1 MQKPGLLILLI
12 LGVTSLG
19 AMAQK
24 ADSVI
29 VIYRNQK
36 TVIPVPAYK
45 SQSSISYSDSTRII
59 EIGVSQR
66 KPGDMSIFPQKPNDL
81 LTVNKHKSTSKW
93 FLQLEAG
100 YVKGFTET
108 DNEYVTMHSDVSP
121 PSTLI
126 TRTHMTNSDGYQIRL
141 HLQEKEFF
149 LDNKKSF
156 VSGFLL
162 GFSQNYLQ
170 ANQIYEYKQGDYQPQ
185 QTEKSFD
192 FIINSF
198 QFMYQF
204 GIRYHITAWKLPAK
218 INLGNNL
225 GFSVTKI
232 FDKNDKMR
240 TSYSHINTTLLQ
252 PYLGLEISKIGIL
265 FAADL
270 NVPQK
275 SQSILTENDMGRSIA
290 LSITYSLF

>member
-19 AMAQK
+19 VKAQK

-66 KPGDMSIFPQKPNDL
+66 NPGDISIFPQKPNDL
-81 LTVNKHKSTSKW
+81 STVNKHKSSSKW

-126 TRTHMTNSDGYQIRL
+126 THTHMTNSDGYQIRL
-141 HLQEKEFF
+141 HLQEKEFL
-149 LDNKKSF
+149 LDKKKSF

-170 ANQIYEYKQGDYQPQ
+170 ANQIYEYKQGDFQPQ

-192 FIINSF
+192 FNINSF

-204 GIRYHITAWKLPAK
+204 GIRYHITAWELPAK

-240 TSYSHINTTLLQ
+240 TRYSHINTILLQ

>member
-19 AMAQK
+19 VKAQK

-66 KPGDMSIFPQKPNDL
+66 KPGDISIFPQRPNDL
-81 LTVNKHKSTSKW
+81 STVDKHKSTSKW

-108 DNEYVTMHSDVSP
+108 DNEYVTMHSDVNP

-126 TRTHMTNSDGYQIRL
+126 TRTHMTNCDGYQIRL
-141 HLQEKEFF
+141 HLQEKEFL
-149 LDNKKSF
+149 LDKKKSF

-162 GFSQNYLQ
+162 GFSQNFLE
-170 ANQIYEYKQGDYQPQ
+170 AKQIYEYIQGNFPPYL
-185 QTEKSFD
+185 TEQNFD
-192 FIINSF
+192 FNINSF
-198 QFMYQF
+198 HFMYQF
-204 GIRYHITAWKLPAK
+204 GIRYHVTAWKLPVK
-218 INLGNNL
+218 INVGNNL
-225 GFSVTKI
+225 GFSVTRI
-232 FDKNDKMR
+232 IDKNDKMQ
-240 TSYSHINTTLLQ
+240 TSYSHLNTTLLQ
-252 PYLGLEISKIGIL
+252 PYLGMEISKIGIL
-265 FAADL
+265 FAADM
-270 NVPQK
+270 NVPHK